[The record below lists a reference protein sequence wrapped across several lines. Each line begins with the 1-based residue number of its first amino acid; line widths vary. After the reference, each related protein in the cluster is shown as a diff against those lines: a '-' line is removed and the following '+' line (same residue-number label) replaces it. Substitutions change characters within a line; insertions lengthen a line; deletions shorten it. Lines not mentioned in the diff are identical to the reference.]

1 VHVVVDPRPPEREPS
16 QPELR
21 LPPSPHDATGGGC
34 PWLLGQ
40 EREGGGPRPPEREP
54 SQPELRL
61 PWLLGRERE
70 GGGGGEE
77 SRARED
83 DTGGEGSEIRVGV
96 GWVVGVLGKVVG
108 WWEGFLAKA
117 SGGACKNDTNI
128 EFSLLSVEI
137 RLVRGLLCK
146 CFECCSCAVWTS

>member
-1 VHVVVDPRPPEREPS
+1 VHVVVDPRPSEREPS

-21 LPPSPHDATGGGC
+21 LPPSPHDSTGGGC
-34 PWLLGQ
+34 
-40 EREGGGPRPPEREP
+40 
-54 SQPELRL
+54 

-128 EFSLLSVEI
+128 EFSLLSIEI
-137 RLVRGLLCK
+137 KISARAFVQM
-146 CFECCSCAVWTS
+146 F

>member
-1 VHVVVDPRPPEREPS
+1 VHVVVDPRPSEREPS

-34 PWLLGQ
+34 
-40 EREGGGPRPPEREP
+40 
-54 SQPELRL
+54 

-108 WWEGFLAKA
+108 WWEGVFAKA
-117 SGGACKNDTNI
+117 SGA
-128 EFSLLSVEI
+128 
-137 RLVRGLLCK
+137 LVKVTPSSKFRFL
-146 CFECCSCAVWTS
+146 A